1 MKYEDYQKFRASL
14 GCTRN
19 SRLASLSYTE
29 ISHSKTHNK
38 NNNKNPFTEF
48 SFLRGGG
55 GKEADIM
62 EQVINVLYT

>member
-1 MKYEDYQKFRASL
+1 MIYEDYQKFRASL

-48 SFLRGGG
+48 SFLRGAG
-55 GKEADIM
+55 EADSM
-62 EQVINVLYT
+62 EQVINVLDI